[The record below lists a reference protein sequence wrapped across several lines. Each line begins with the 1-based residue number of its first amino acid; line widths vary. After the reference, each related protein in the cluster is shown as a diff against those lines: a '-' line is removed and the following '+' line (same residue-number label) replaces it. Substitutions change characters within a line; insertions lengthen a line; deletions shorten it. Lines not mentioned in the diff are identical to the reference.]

1 MDATG
6 NDVQRPS
13 GTSCGPNREPRLLST
28 ALERRQR
35 RVTWPGKFTSSRAPI
50 EAASSSHKAAA
61 AMASIQAARLVQI
74 HICSKLKQS
83 KIDSCG
89 WRTRTQVSVHFLCS
103 IVAYK
108 VTQRIPQKT
117 MAMIYLM
124 IGCNQEEV
132 SANAFTLLQKLQIE
146 VPMKLEANRISC
158 SVDNFLLTELLQLM
172 DVSFTYKKKSGH
184 AMFRCLLG

>member
-1 MDATG
+1 
-6 NDVQRPS
+6 
-13 GTSCGPNREPRLLST
+13 
-28 ALERRQR
+28 
-35 RVTWPGKFTSSRAPI
+35 
-50 EAASSSHKAAA
+50 
-61 AMASIQAARLVQI
+61 
-74 HICSKLKQS
+74 
-83 KIDSCG
+83 
-89 WRTRTQVSVHFLCS
+89 
-103 IVAYK
+103 
-108 VTQRIPQKT
+108 